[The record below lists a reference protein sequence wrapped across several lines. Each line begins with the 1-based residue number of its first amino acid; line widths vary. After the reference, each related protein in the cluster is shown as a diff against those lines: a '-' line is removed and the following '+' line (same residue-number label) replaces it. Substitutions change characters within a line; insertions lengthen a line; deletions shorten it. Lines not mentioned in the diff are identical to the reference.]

1 MTTKSSSSSSSQA
14 TTQTINEDNRVV
26 GEAGSTTLGKG
37 AVLQINNELPET
49 VAEVFSQF
57 IDLARDAGTSIVE
70 SSRRAVETAEK
81 ALDTVARSGEKSLDT
96 VAASGGAS
104 LSTVA
109 NIQDKVNQGND
120 RIFTDIFPLLAAG
133 IIGLVAIQFLRRQ

>member
-49 VAEVFSQF
+49 VVEVFNKF
-57 IDLARDAGTSIVE
+57 IDLARDAGSSILE

-81 ALDTVARSGEKSLDT
+81 SLDT
-96 VAASGGAS
+96 VAKSGGAS

-109 NIQDKVNQGND
+109 GIQDKVNQGND